1 MDRRSRPRT
10 RVTWSRPGTIKESQM
25 SLRIQTNVEA
35 LNAHRNLVGVN
46 DQVSK
51 SMERLSSGYRINR
64 ASDDA
69 AGLAISEKMRA
80 QIRGLGQDQRN
91 IQDGVSLVQTAEGA
105 LSTVHAMLQ
114 RVRELAVQ
122 FKNGSLSTSNQSAI
136 QSEIFQLA
144 SEVER
149 IGASTKF
156 NGISLLNNSGTSVTF
171 QVGANDGET
180 ISVAMISLGQAVGST
195 YFALTPSST
204 TDIGEIDTAIDAV
217 SAQRAALGAVQNR
230 LQYSLDNV
238 GIYQENLVA
247 AESRIR
253 DVHMAEETFTLTKN
267 QILAQAGTA
276 MLSQAN
282 QSGQSVLS
290 LLR

>member
-1 MDRRSRPRT
+1 MDVAT
-10 RVTWSRPGTIKESQM
+10 GQIKESHM

-105 LSTVHAMLQ
+105 LNTVHAMLQ

-122 FKNGSLSTSNQSAI
+122 FKNGTLSATNHSAI
-136 QSEIFQLA
+136 QSEVNQLA
-144 SEVER
+144 SEIER
-149 IGASTKF
+149 IGTTTQL
-156 NGISLLNNSGTSVTF
+156 NGICLLNNTNTVSC

-180 ISVAMISLGQAVGST
+180 ISVAMSSPGATASRNSRAGLGRSPLSEGAVAHRALDALRDPLAGEADLGVQQRRLAVRDVAVGQPDAQHPRRRAGIAQ
-195 YFALTPSST
+195 ALQ
-204 TDIGEIDTAIDAV
+204 DRRAE
-217 SAQRAALGAVQNR
+217 AALQDA
-230 LQYSLDNV
+230 
-238 GIYQENLVA
+238 
-247 AESRIR
+247 
-253 DVHMAEETFTLTKN
+253 
-267 QILAQAGTA
+267 
-276 MLSQAN
+276 
-282 QSGQSVLS
+282 
-290 LLR
+290 LL